1 MEYPKVNE
9 NKTPDS
15 KVDDSKKKK
24 ETPNKR
30 TKYLVICGCT
40 LSGIGK
46 GTTMSSIGITLKS
59 CGYNVTCIKID
70 PYLNTDAGLIS
81 PIEHGEVFVLED
93 GGEVDLDLGN
103 YERALNIRL
112 TKHHNIT
119 SGKIFSS
126 VLTKERNGD
135 YLGKTVQ
142 MVPHVTDHIIESIID
157 ISQRPV
163 SRDPEK
169 KDDIPDICLIEI
181 GGTVGD
187 LESAIYFEAIRHF
200 MLRLPRE
207 DFCLILLTYIPEI
220 GEDKEQK
227 TKPSQHG
234 YKELKSLGLTPDFI
248 ICRSDLPLS
257 QENKRK
263 IAMFSNLREEN
274 VISAYNCGSL
284 HEVPLILGAQ
294 ELHSKILNIFG
305 FNKINLKF
313 SKFIQLH
320 DRFIYIKKNGP
331 KVNIAVCG
339 KYTKLRD
346 SYLSVIKA
354 LNDAATFIRHNLNI
368 VWIETTDLEITE
380 NSSEEDKRKHDEAWK
395 NLKSCDGIL
404 IPGGFGKRGVEGKIK
419 ICQFARE
426 NKIPFFGICLG
437 LQVSVIEVCRNVVGF
452 EDSNSTEFDEKTI
465 HDVVIMMLEFS
476 NQCLGGTARLGSRE
490 TIIEDET
497 SLAYKIYKNKMIHE
511 RHRHRFEVNPKF
523 INYLEKKGGVEFS
536 GKDKDG
542 NRMEIIEIP
551 DHPFFLAV
559 QFHPEF
565 QTNYFNPSPPFLH
578 FVAASAHVEIE
589 IEKQAY
595 KDLDDDDNPYINFTE
610 YYEKLKEKMSKFKE
624 EEQNITQKN
633 KTNSVSNNH
642 VSQGKF
648 EEQKK

>member
-9 NKTPDS
+9 S
-15 KVDDSKKKK
+15 KPNDFKQDQIKINT
-24 ETPNKR
+24 ENLNKR
-30 TKYLVICGCT
+30 TKYLLICGCT

-46 GTTMSSIGITLKS
+46 GTTMSSIGITLKA

-119 SGKIFSS
+119 SGKIFSR
-126 VLTKERNGD
+126 VLNKERNGD

-142 MVPHVTDHIIESIID
+142 MVPHVTDQIIESIID
-157 ISQRPV
+157 ISRRPV
-163 SRDPEK
+163 SKDPYK

-187 LESAIYFEAIRHF
+187 LESAIFFEATRHF
-200 MLRLPRE
+200 MLRLPKE

-257 QENKRK
+257 LENKRK

-274 VISAYNCGSL
+274 VISAYNCDSL
-284 HEVPLILGAQ
+284 HQVPLILGSQ
-294 ELHSKILNIFG
+294 ELHSKILNNFG
-305 FNKINLKF
+305 LNKINLKF
-313 SKFIQLH
+313 SKFLQLH
-320 DRFIYIKKNGP
+320 DRFLYIKKNGP

-354 LNDAATFIRHNLNI
+354 LNDAALFIRHNLEI
-368 VWIETTDLEITE
+368 IWIETSDLEL
-380 NSSEEDKRKHDEAWK
+380 NNNPSEEEKRRYDEAWK
-395 NLKSCDGIL
+395 NLKVCNGIL
-404 IPGGFGKRGVEGKIK
+404 IPGGFGRRGVEGMIK

-426 NKIPFFGICLG
+426 QKIPFFGICLG
-437 LQVSVIEVCRNVVGF
+437 LQICVIEVCRNLVGYG
-452 EDSNSTEFDEKTI
+452 DSNSTEFDEETI
-465 HDVVIMMLEFS
+465 HDVVIMMLEYS
-476 NQCLGGTARLGSRE
+476 NQCMGGTARLGSRE
-490 TIIEDET
+490 TKIEDEK
-497 SLAYKIYKNKMIHE
+497 SLAYKIYKSKIIHE
-511 RHRHRFEVNPKF
+511 RHRHRYEVNPKF
-523 INYLEKKGGVEFS
+523 ISFLEKKGGVKFS

-542 NRMEIIEIP
+542 DRMEIIEIP
-551 DHPFFLAV
+551 EHPFFFAV

-578 FVAASAHVEIE
+578 FVAASAKVEIE

-595 KDLDDDDNPYINFTE
+595 KDLDDEEPYNNFVE
-610 YYEKLKEKMSKFKE
+610 YYERLKQKINKTKE
-624 EEQNITQKN
+624 EEENITNTNKKN
-633 KTNSVSNNH
+633 NDENH
-642 VSQGKF
+642 SYSENKNL
-648 EEQKK
+648 EKN